1 MATFETANANPSPAS
16 LVAEVI
22 YQAATDGT
30 EQLRYTA
37 GEDAKEYM
45 ANRKQLD
52 DETFMQGM
60 KDMMGL

>member
-1 MATFETANANPSPAS
+1 MSTFEIANTNPSPAS

-45 ANRKQLD
+45 AKKTIR
-52 DETFMQGM
+52 
-60 KDMMGL
+60 